1 MVLGFGQAKDD
12 DVAAL
17 IARKQY
23 ARAIEVIKEQLQG
36 QRNDPRV
43 RMQLADVLALAGRPR
58 EATAILRVLAD
69 EFAHDGF
76 AAKAVAVLKK
86 IQKIDPSQGEVVER
100 LATLIEQRQRQAGPS
115 LPRVLETR
123 APAARAE
130 AEAEQGLELEI
141 GFGAAPISAPVAAAP
156 VSADPLPAEPLP
168 AEPLVIMELEEPSAA
183 PAAPAAILVNPAPV
197 EDHDLILEEAT
208 FAEPEEDELV
218 VALEV
223 DPGAIVV
230 EPPPEEPSD
239 PRADADFAQEL
250 MAVIE
255 EAFPSGLNAAAATAP
270 APAAAPTAAP
280 SAPARIVVSP
290 LFQDFAVDEMVA
302 VIQGLRLLTFERGGV
317 ILRQGDPGESLY
329 MLASGRAR
337 AFVKAA
343 DGRQVAVGDL
353 GEGSFFGEISI
364 VTGKPRTATVVAASR
379 CELLELDRATLDGIT
394 RDHPHV
400 WDVLRD
406 FAERRARRA

>member
-1 MVLGFGQAKDD
+1 MVLGFGPSKDD

-23 ARAIEVIKEQLQG
+23 ARAIELIKEQLQG

-100 LATLIEQRQRQAGPS
+100 LAAHIEQRQRQATAPA
-115 LPRVLETR
+115 LPLSRPAA
-123 APAARAE
+123 APAAAPE
-130 AEAEQGLELEI
+130 AEEGLELEI
-141 GFGAAPISAPVAAAP
+141 GFGSTPISAPVAAAP
-156 VSADPLPAEPLP
+156 P
-168 AEPLVIMELEEPSAA
+168 
-183 PAAPAAILVNPAPV
+183 PAPPPTPARAIDPPPN
-197 EDHDLILEEAT
+197 EDHDLILEEPSAVDDD
-208 FAEPEEDELV
+208 EDEPVLV
-218 VALEV
+218 ELE
-223 DPGAIVV
+223 PGEIVLEAV
-230 EPPPEEPSD
+230 PEPVPDD

-255 EAFPSGLNAAAATAP
+255 GAFPSGFDAP
-270 APAAAPTAAP
+270 FAAPQATAAP
-280 SAPARIVVSP
+280 AESSAPARIVVSP

-317 ILRQGDPGESLY
+317 ILRQGDQGDSLY
-329 MLASGRAR
+329 MLASGRAK

-343 DGRQVAVGDL
+343 DGRQVPVGEL
-353 GEGSFFGEISI
+353 REGAFFGEISI
-364 VTGKPRTATVVAASR
+364 VTGRPRSATVVAAER
-379 CELLELDRATLDGIT
+379 CELLELDRPTLDAIT

-400 WDVLRD
+400 WDVLRE
-406 FAERRARRA
+406 FADRRARRA